1 MRAAISCLVA
11 ATAVLMFAA
20 PARAQTPVAL
30 VEEVRGNPAGVE
42 FMDYLPTGKVIMLG
56 PRDSIV
62 LGYLTSC
69 WHETITGGTV
79 IVLREQSDV
88 HGGKVTRTKV
98 MCDGG
103 KIALTPRQANQSA
116 GTSFRDADEESPLTL
131 YGLFPVIE
139 APAGAALLVVRTD
152 RPGERHAA
160 TVPVRRGSRTSFL
173 DFAAVNKAL
182 TAGGTYRAS
191 IGSRE
196 IVFRIDP
203 GAKARG
209 VPIIGRLLRFPPAS

>member
-1 MRAAISCLVA
+1 MRGTMSSAVAAAAIL
-11 ATAVLMFAA
+11 FAA
-20 PARAQTPVAL
+20 PALAQTPVAL

-42 FMDYLPTGKVIMLG
+42 FMDYVPIGKVIMLG
-56 PRDSIV
+56 SRDSIV

-79 IVLREQSDV
+79 IVGREQSDV
-88 HGGKVTRTKV
+88 HGGKVSRTKV

-103 KIALTPRQANQSA
+103 QMALTPRQANQSA
-116 GTSFRDADEESPLTL
+116 GTSNRDADEESPLTL

-152 RPGERHAA
+152 RPGEHHVA
-160 TVPVRRGSRTSFL
+160 TLPARPGTRRSFI
-173 DFAAVNKAL
+173 DFAGVNKTL

-191 IGSRE
+191 IRSRE

-203 GAKARG
+203 GARARG